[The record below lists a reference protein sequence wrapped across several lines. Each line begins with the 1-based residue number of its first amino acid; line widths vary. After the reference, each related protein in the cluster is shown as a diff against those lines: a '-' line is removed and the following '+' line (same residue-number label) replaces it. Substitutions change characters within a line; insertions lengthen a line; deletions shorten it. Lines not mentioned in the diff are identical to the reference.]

1 MPMLSDRELARRAAE
16 LEWIL
21 CDVDGVL
28 TDGGLYYDRKGS
40 VMLRFNVRD
49 GMGLKLAQIAGLRV
63 GLISGRSAA
72 AAEKRA
78 AELGLDAVHMGVADK
93 LAELEV
99 FLERHNTVPGRV
111 AFVGDDINDLVLLG
125 RCGLS
130 FCPADAVEEVKAVV
144 HQVLATPGGDGA
156 VREMVEILLRA
167 RGDWETVFSRYTHDA

>member
-1 MPMLSDRELARRAAE
+1 MSILTDRELERRAAE

-40 VMLRFNVRD
+40 VTLRFNVRD
-49 GMGLKLAQIAGLRV
+49 GMGLKLAQLAGLRV

-72 AAEKRA
+72 AAEERA

-93 LAELEV
+93 LAELED

-130 FCPADAVEEVKAVV
+130 FCPADAVEEVKAVA
-144 HQVLATPGGDGA
+144 HQVLETRGGEGA

-167 RGDWETVFSRYTHDA
+167 RGDWETVFSRFTHDG